1 MPVFRCI
8 FISVFNLQ
16 TSLPNI
22 NGNSRHE
29 RPIWIWDLHTA
40 GFVWANG
47 EGVKFWAAPSL
58 ESLQATP
65 FDKSHPA
72 WLKVC
77 QILDGLSPTNIHS
90 DQAIGV
96 NLYFPHMNGG
106 AQAFQKSST
115 NKISAKSAPES
126 VSVSF
131 EKKDGSKSN
140 EGHFIALCRRGSLK
154 NRTALIVEVISV
166 TGNKTTEHRNSLSDT
181 PTSSEIPSE
190 HAPSQNGALPDFVD
204 INSPLEDEEDE
215 ANSDFPAGLSS
226 SFMEELG
233 VKELIPKAQ
242 LKELARLI
250 KEAGGNEQDVLKAES
265 SGLSPSSLKKH
276 YPEAVEQKHYTENAS
291 SVESTSVVD
300 SASNMSLKS
309 SQDKW
314 SPLEIDLT
322 ALAGVGDQE
331 ELEQLFEAAQ
341 APYALISLQKIIHA
355 NGSFVSEFGYDDI
368 DPLIND
374 GADWL
379 FPKSRD
385 TFSTLIAGEI
395 GSSTTGATLGLESI
409 RLRSGR
415 KLSRD
420 VLITP
425 VRLTKFDRTLL
436 LIQLANDFN
445 FSEKPTFVDY
455 VQEPPSQ
462 LSQTFDT
469 NSETTSIP
477 LLSAVSH
484 EVRTPLNVILGF
496 SEVMALEQFGPLGN
510 EKYKD
515 YIQDIHNSAQHA
527 LSLINDLLDLTKL
540 KAGKWHVE
548 PAEVEINTVVRDQ
561 VRLMRELA
569 AQRQVRLRSDLEENL
584 PQVHVDERS
593 LQQILLNL
601 ISNGIKYDHEGGL
614 ITVQT
619 VLQDEDT
626 LILTVSDTGPGMS
639 KDDIRHAMEP
649 FHQVINMPFSSST
662 AVNPAFISGKKGK
675 SGTGL
680 GLPISKALAE
690 ANGIG
695 FTIDSQQDRGTKVTL
710 TFKVTA
716 P

>member
-1 MPVFRCI
+1 MF
-8 FISVFNLQ
+8 FNLQ
-16 TSLPNI
+16 TSLPYI
-22 NGNSRHE
+22 NGNPRHE
-29 RPIWIWDLHTA
+29 RPIWIWDRDTA

-47 EGVKFWAAPSL
+47 EGVKFWSALSL

-77 QILDGLSPTNIHS
+77 QILDGVSASNIHS
-90 DQAIGV
+90 EQAIGV
-96 NLYFPHMNGG
+96 DLYFPHMNGG
-106 AQAFQKSST
+106 AQLNGDTEVFHSPSLDKTSR
-115 NKISAKSAPES
+115 NSASEKLSIPL
-126 VSVSF
+126 
-131 EKKDGSKSN
+131 EKKASCKSN
-140 EGHFIALCRRGSLK
+140 EGHFVALCRRGNLK
-154 NRTALIVEVISV
+154 NRTALIVEVIAVTEDKAQDQTHSLADTSRLSV
-166 TGNKTTEHRNSLSDT
+166 PLSTDLAHLPEQQDDNSKTEVGEQLVEDLKSEF
-181 PTSSEIPSE
+181 PFEVSSEI
-190 HAPSQNGALPDFVD
+190 
-204 INSPLEDEEDE
+204 I
-215 ANSDFPAGLSS
+215 
-226 SFMEELG
+226 
-233 VKELIPKAQ
+233 KELVPRAQ
-242 LKELARLI
+242 LEELARLI
-250 KEAGGNEQDVLKAES
+250 KEAGGDENDVLKAR
-265 SGLSPSSLKKH
+265 
-276 YPEAVEQKHYTENAS
+276 
-291 SVESTSVVD
+291 SVELAPDLSAKNNQVRNETTLNAD
-300 SASNMSLKS
+300 SDILSGVSRHAK
-309 SQDKW
+309 QDKW
-314 SPLEIDLT
+314 SPLEIDLMS
-322 ALAGVGDQE
+322 LSGVGDQD
-331 ELEQLFEAAQ
+331 ELEEIFETAQ

-385 TFSTLIAGEI
+385 VFSTLISSNIGTSTS
-395 GSSTTGATLGLESI
+395 GSSHGLDLV

-436 LIQLANDFN
+436 LIQLANEFN
-445 FSEKPTFVDY
+445 YTEKQHTLDLATEA
-455 VQEPPSQ
+455 QTD

-469 NSETTSIP
+469 KSEVTSIP

-496 SEVMALEQFGPLGN
+496 SEVMSLEQFGPLGH

-515 YIQDIHNSAQHA
+515 YVQDIHNSAQHA

-540 KAGKWHVE
+540 KAGKWLVE
-548 PAEVEINTVVRDQ
+548 PAEVEINTLVRDQ

-569 AQRQVRLRSDLEENL
+569 LRRNVRLRSDLEENL
-584 PQVHVDERS
+584 PLVQVDERS

-601 ISNGIKYDHEGGL
+601 ISNGIKYDKEGGL

-619 VLQDEDT
+619 LRQDENT
-626 LILTVSDTGPGMS
+626 LILSVSDTGPGMGE
-639 KDDIRHAMEP
+639 DDIRHAMEP
-649 FHQVINMPFSSST
+649 FHQVINDQT
-662 AVNPAFISGKKGK
+662 ASVNPAYIGSKKSK

-690 ANGIG
+690 ANGIE
-695 FTIDSQQDRGTKVTL
+695 FSIDSQRDRGTKVSL
-710 TFKVTA
+710 TFKIST

>member
-1 MPVFRCI
+1 M
-8 FISVFNLQ
+8 Q
-16 TSLPNI
+16 TTLPHI

-29 RPIWIWDLHTA
+29 RPIWIWDRDTA

-65 FDKSHPA
+65 FDKTHPA

-77 QILDGLSPTNIHS
+77 QILDGLTPTNFQS
-90 DQAIGV
+90 EQAIGV

-106 AQAFQKSST
+106 GQI
-115 NKISAKSAPES
+115 NGE
-126 VSVSF
+126 
-131 EKKDGSKSN
+131 SKSVAASASN
-140 EGHFIALCRRGSLK
+140 TMSQTTSLSIDKKGNHKSKEGHFVTLCRRGNLK
-154 NRTALIVEVISV
+154 NRMALIVEVVAV
-166 TGNKTTEHRNSLSDT
+166 TGNKTQVQETSLST
-181 PTSSEIPSE
+181 IGTSFEDPDLSKTSIP
-190 HAPSQNGALPDFVD
+190 QNGELSDFTDV
-204 INSPLEDEEDE
+204 NLSSEDEEP
-215 ANSDFPAGLSS
+215 ASSDFPIELSS
-226 SFMEELG
+226 ELVSQLG
-233 VKELIPKAQ
+233 SKQLDIKDLVPRAQ
-242 LKELARLI
+242 LEELARLI
-250 KEAGGNEQDVLKAES
+250 QEAGGDGEDLLKTKNFELTSTLSVQNEQGVTE
-265 SGLSPSSLKKH
+265 
-276 YPEAVEQKHYTENAS
+276 ERFVEEDTSNAS
-291 SVESTSVVD
+291 LNTSLN
-300 SASNMSLKS
+300 AK
-309 SQDKW
+309 QDKW

-322 ALAGVGDQE
+322 SLSGVGEQE
-331 ELEQLFEAAQ
+331 ELEQLFETAQ

-368 DPLIND
+368 EPLIND

-385 TFSTLIAGEI
+385 VFTTLISGEI
-395 GSSTTGATLGLESI
+395 GTSITGSSLGLETV

-420 VLITP
+420 VLIMP

-436 LIQLANDFN
+436 LMQLANEFN
-445 FSEKPTFVDY
+445 F
-455 VQEPPSQ
+455 EPEQP
-462 LSQTFDT
+462 LSPEQNYELGQTFDT
-469 NSETTSIP
+469 KFDTKSDTTSIP

-496 SEVMALEQFGPLGN
+496 SEVMALEQFGPLGH

-540 KAGKWHVE
+540 KAGKWVVE
-548 PAEVEINTVVRDQ
+548 PKDVEINSVVRDQ

-569 AQRQVRLRSDLEENL
+569 AQRDVRLRSDLEENL
-584 PQVHVDERS
+584 PFVQVDERS

-619 VLQDEDT
+619 SRLDENT
-626 LILTVSDTGPGMS
+626 LILSVSDTGPGMS
-639 KDDIRHAMEP
+639 EADIQQAMEP
-649 FHQVINMPFSSST
+649 FHQVINAPMTS
-662 AVNPAFISGKKGK
+662 VNPAYIGSKTGK

-690 ANGIG
+690 AND
-695 FTIDSQQDRGTKVTL
+695 IDFSIESQRARGTKVSL
-710 TFKVTA
+710 TFKVSA
-716 P
+716 SS